1 MDEARFTLRIHPI
14 IMNKM
19 KHIARSNGRSVNKEI
34 EQILKWVVDDYER
47 KYGRVVLSDEEMETK
62 SNKKIEPVAE
72 QPMDM
77 LFKLEK
83 QFFKIVYVLSDKG
96 SDIVG
101 ETIVCILFLAA
112 LYYVIKFLFNHMS
125 SSDDDD
131 GPGGFTGNP
140 FV

>member
-19 KHIARSNGRSVNKEI
+19 KHIARSNCRSVNKEI

-83 QFFKIVYVLSDKG
+83 
-96 SDIVG
+96 
-101 ETIVCILFLAA
+101 
-112 LYYVIKFLFNHMS
+112 
-125 SSDDDD
+125 
-131 GPGGFTGNP
+131 
-140 FV
+140 

>member
-14 IMNKM
+14 VMNKM

-47 KYGRVVLSDEEMETK
+47 KYGRITLSNEELTTK
-62 SNKKIEPVAE
+62 STKTIEPAAE

-83 QFFKIVYVLSDKG
+83 
-96 SDIVG
+96 
-101 ETIVCILFLAA
+101 
-112 LYYVIKFLFNHMS
+112 
-125 SSDDDD
+125 
-131 GPGGFTGNP
+131 
-140 FV
+140 

>member
-47 KYGRVVLSDEEMETK
+47 KYGRVVLSDDEMETK
-62 SNKKIEPVAE
+62 SNKKIEPVTE

-83 QFFKIVYVLSDKG
+83 
-96 SDIVG
+96 
-101 ETIVCILFLAA
+101 
-112 LYYVIKFLFNHMS
+112 
-125 SSDDDD
+125 
-131 GPGGFTGNP
+131 
-140 FV
+140 